1 MSRVRRALLR
11 RVDHVWDMG
20 WFNLVGV
27 AIVGFFLFLTWMP
40 LSDGIDNLRAE
51 KWGVGGTLTVD
62 RCAVDEW
69 GRGDPW
75 WCHGT
80 FVSSDGTLRISGVRY
95 ESSFD
100 EDPRTAGERLDLDAR
115 VVGSGSSEAWPPGNE
130 WQPALIVGIFCL
142 VLTGMV
148 FLWWVSPDDSAAPA
162 SPSPPVGRRGRTRS
176 VRRWG
181 GARRRRSR
189 R

>member
-1 MSRVRRALLR
+1 M
-11 RVDHVWDMG
+11 WDQG

-27 AIVGFFLFLTWMP
+27 AIVGFFLFLTSMP
-40 LSDGIDNLRAE
+40 LSAGIDNLRAE
-51 KWGVGGTLTVD
+51 KLGIGGTLTVN

-80 FVSSDGTLRISGVRY
+80 FVSSDGRLRISGVRY
-95 ESSFD
+95 GSHFN
-100 EDPRTAGERLDLDAR
+100 EDPRVAGELLALDAR
-115 VVGSGSSEAWPPGNE
+115 VVGPGSSEAWPPGDD
-130 WQPALIVGIFCL
+130 WQVGLIVGIFGL

-162 SPSPPVGRRGRTRS
+162 SSSPAEGRRGRTRR
-176 VRRWG
+176 VQRWG
-181 GARRRRSR
+181 RARP
-189 R
+189 